1 MVKISVDPITLEVV
15 QNALSSIADEL
26 ALVIMRAAYSNIV
39 RDSMDYSTA
48 VCDFSGKTIAQGLT
62 NPVHLGSFP
71 HAMKNLVFQQK
82 VNMNEG
88 DIFIFNDP
96 YGSGGMHL
104 PDFYIIKPIFS
115 IFPNSNKPASI
126 PCTTFSTVPKKISP
140 I

>member
-1 MVKISVDPITLEVV
+1 
-15 QNALSSIADEL
+15 
-26 ALVIMRAAYSNIV
+26 MRAAYSNIV

-82 VNMNEG
+82 ANMNEG

-104 PDFYIIKPIFS
+104 PDFYIIKPIFINDS
-115 IFPNSNKPASI
+115 IEENWLFSKINIKNKRQTLILPTNLLI
-126 PCTTFSTVPKKISP
+126 
-140 I
+140 